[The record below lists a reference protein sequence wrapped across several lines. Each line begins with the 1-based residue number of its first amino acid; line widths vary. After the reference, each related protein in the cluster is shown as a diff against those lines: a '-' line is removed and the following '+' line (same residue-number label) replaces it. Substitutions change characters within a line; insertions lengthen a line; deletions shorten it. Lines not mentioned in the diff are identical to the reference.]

1 MDFKLHFER
10 AWKLTFSFIV
20 PLLLLTLVMVGVS
33 FLSLGILAPVTMA
46 GYFQSLLL
54 LVREGREP
62 RVQDVFSQMRLF
74 WPLLGFS
81 ILFFIAA
88 GIGFLLL
95 VLPGIL
101 ITLGVSF
108 ACLYM
113 LFFMTDRRLRL
124 VEAVRQSYDL
134 TVRGRIADQIVV
146 FVIFMGL
153 SSIGSS
159 LFILWLFTQ
168 PLATVFLASV
178 YEELQGDREPV
189 GG

>member
-1 MDFKLHFER
+1 MDFKLHFEK
-10 AWKLTFSFIV
+10 AWKLTFRFIV

-113 LFFMTDRRLRL
+113 LFFMTDRRLNL

-159 LFILWLFTQ
+159 LFILWLLTQ

-178 YEELQGDREPV
+178 YEELQGEREPV
-189 GG
+189 NR